1 MIKYVNRREVSGNDS
16 VKVRSHPWATTDD
29 FIDYVRP
36 TVRKKPNL
44 IIIHSGTNDIQ
55 NNVNTL
61 QKIRK
66 VISSIKEYDT
76 DDNIKIALSSIIHRS
91 DHDFEDKIN
100 ETNRKLENLCKGK
113 GMIFINNSN
122 IDSTCLNR
130 SKLHLNKSGTSLL
143 IKNFSK
149 AVNSAWLIN
158 GNDNDEVLNL
168 TNSSIVSFSSM
179 SHLRNLRSKNAGN
192 IIFSYLN
199 INSIRNKF
207 ENLCELVAGNV
218 DILCIAETKLDPSF
232 PNSQFLI
239 PGFHKPLRM
248 DVSSRRGELLV
259 YIKSSLPSK
268 MLTKFKQPNNIQII
282 LFELNLRKDKWLFAS
297 IYKPPLQNN
306 QYFVSI
312 LSHLLDF
319 YSNEYDNKIVLED
332 FNLKLSS
339 PSMLSF
345 MDSQNFVGLI
355 KNKTCFKGAGS
366 CIDLILTDRK
376 YSFKITSS
384 YNTRVCDHYHLI
396 YSVMKTT
403 FKCEEP
409 KK

>member
-1 MIKYVNRREVSGNDS
+1 MSDKVSRNDS
-16 VKVRSHPWATTDD
+16 VKVISHPGAATGD
-29 FIDYVRP
+29 FIDYIQP

-44 IIIHSGTNDIQ
+44 IIIHSGTNDTQ

-61 QKIRK
+61 K

-76 DDNIKIALSSIIHRS
+76 DDNLKITLSSVIHWS

-100 ETNRKLENLCKGK
+100 ETNRKLENLYKGK

-122 IDSTCLNR
+122 IDSTRLNR
-130 SKLHLNKSGTSLL
+130 SKLHLNKSGTSIL

-207 ENLCELVAGNV
+207 ESPCELLSGNV

-248 DVSSRRGELLV
+248 NVSSRRGRHLV

-268 MLTKFKQPNNIQII
+268 MLTKFKLPNNIQII
-282 LFELNLRKDKWLFAS
+282 LLNW
-297 IYKPPLQNN
+297 
-306 QYFVSI
+306 
-312 LSHLLDF
+312 
-319 YSNEYDNKIVLED
+319 
-332 FNLKLSS
+332 
-339 PSMLSF
+339 
-345 MDSQNFVGLI
+345 
-355 KNKTCFKGAGS
+355 T
-366 CIDLILTDRK
+366 
-376 YSFKITSS
+376 
-384 YNTRVCDHYHLI
+384 
-396 YSVMKTT
+396 
-403 FKCEEP
+403 
-409 KK
+409 